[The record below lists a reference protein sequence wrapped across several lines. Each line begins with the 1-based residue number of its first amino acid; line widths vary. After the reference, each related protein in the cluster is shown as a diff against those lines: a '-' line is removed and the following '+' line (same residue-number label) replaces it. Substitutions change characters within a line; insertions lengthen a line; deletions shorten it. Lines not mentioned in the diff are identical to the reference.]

1 MDSVAEERDVR
12 KVFERK
18 LDRST
23 SVWRPQPTPPLS
35 DHPSTTSRL
44 VQKYCQNI
52 KCCCWRRF
60 GKRASRRRR
69 RRGRVF
75 HEVSSV
81 SEREPAP
88 HQCRPDRRGKRRR
101 LIMTPT
107 WNDEERPL
115 KGTTGYLPRT
125 PSTQYNG
132 QHTIPLL
139 HQQPPSPHTI
149 VRMCETHSRQQQP
162 SIASATLCISPNF
175 TFCLFVRASNVPILL
190 GPAGN
195 ELPISLSNVVFKT
208 CRRLHSNIEHWQQRT
223 LKDLASEF

>member
-1 MDSVAEERDVR
+1 MRES
-12 KVFERK
+12 
-18 LDRST
+18 ST
-23 SVWRPQPTPPLS
+23 DLLLCGDQPNPPLP

-44 VQKYCQNI
+44 VERYCQNTQ
-52 KCCCWRRF
+52 CCCWRRF
-60 GKRASRRRR
+60 GKRVSRRRR

-115 KGTTGYLPRT
+115 KGTTGYLLRT

-139 HQQPPSPHTI
+139 HQQPPSAHTI

-162 SIASATLCISPNF
+162 SIAFLQISRFVCLCFKCANF
-175 TFCLFVRASNVPILL
+175 ARTRWERIADQP
-190 GPAGN
+190 
-195 ELPISLSNVVFKT
+195 FK
-208 CRRLHSNIEHWQQRT
+208 CWFQNL
-223 LKDLASEF
+223 